1 MIDKTQ
7 VIADKCTRFEW
18 DKMIKALDSGEVVKI
33 DKSVYWYFLEV
44 LPPIK
49 MFEHGFHFAEG
60 MENIKEFINI
70 GNKYS
75 VKQLKQINPLS

>member
-1 MIDKTQ
+1 MIDKTK
-7 VIADKCTRFEW
+7 VTEDSSRKDW
-18 DKMIKALDSGEVVKI
+18 DSMIKALDSGEVVKI
-33 DKSVYWYFLEV
+33 HKSVYWYFLEV

-70 GNKYS
+70 GDSYS
-75 VKQLKQINPLS
+75 VKKLRQINPLS